1 MAPLK
6 VGIIGA
12 GIGGLSAAIALRRAG
27 ADVEIFE
34 KSTFKDE
41 VGAAITITPNGARIL
56 ESWGLDGA
64 PPAPSACPACS
75 SKSLN
80 AYASAKARAVE
91 ATHLTTMPAQT
102 LRPSVV
108 YDVSGLREEFGAPMR
123 FYHRLDL
130 HAALGIMAMAPAS
143 WFAQACQK
151 AVTKEAVLR
160 LAARVVEID
169 CEQGTL
175 KLEDGK
181 SIKKD
186 LLVIADGIQ
195 SRFIENITGHRQRL
209 KDTGWTAYRFLIP
222 MSSVL
227 EDPVVAPVY
236 GFEKEGDEDQQ
247 PKKGPRAGYSVAC
260 DVPRAFYVVAYPCR
274 ANELLSVMIRH
285 SHRAADGSK
294 NRNIILD
301 RKHKY
306 IGSSISDDYDED
318 EWREDEDEDDDGDGD
333 KHVWNAHETPHN
345 EVLRLVAPYHP
356 ALCKLV
362 LMASDIKSFRMRRR
376 EPLERYH
383 RGRAVLLGD
392 AAGAVWPTHG
402 NTYLSIPLAFIIPTY
417 LTCPFSLCKKKT
429 PQNHH

>member
-1 MAPLK
+1 
-6 VGIIGA
+6 
-12 GIGGLSAAIALRRAG
+12 
-27 ADVEIFE
+27 
-34 KSTFKDE
+34 
-41 VGAAITITPNGARIL
+41 
-56 ESWGLDGA
+56 
-64 PPAPSACPACS
+64 
-75 SKSLN
+75 
-80 AYASAKARAVE
+80 
-91 ATHLTTMPAQT
+91 
-102 LRPSVV
+102 
-108 YDVSGLREEFGAPMR
+108 
-123 FYHRLDL
+123 
-130 HAALGIMAMAPAS
+130 
-143 WFAQACQK
+143 
-151 AVTKEAVLR
+151 
-160 LAARVVEID
+160 
-169 CEQGTL
+169 
-175 KLEDGK
+175 
-181 SIKKD
+181 
-186 LLVIADGIQ
+186 
-195 SRFIENITGHRQRL
+195 
-209 KDTGWTAYRFLIP
+209 

-227 EDPVVAPVY
+227 EDPDVAPVY
-236 GFEKEGDEDQQ
+236 GLEKEGDEDQQ
-247 PKKGPRAGYSVAC
+247 PKEGPRAGYRVAC

-306 IGSSISDDYDED
+306 ISSRSSDDYDED

-402 NTYLSIPLAFIIPTY
+402 NTYLSIPLAFIIIPN
-417 LTCPFSLCKKKT
+417 LPVFSL
-429 PQNHH
+429 